1 MEPYGYHTAPSSSSK
16 GKQPAVARESSWAP
30 APSSFPRAATK
41 PRPRVSEHTF
51 SRPQTAFMGSQT
63 ARDLA
68 AAEEGAEETDRRAYR
83 SSTTWASS
91 SGDMGAI
98 TEEDEDDSHQV
109 FVEEYNRLAKKVRR
123 NDVSRVSMDPG

>member
-1 MEPYGYHTAPSSSSK
+1 MASMEPYDYHTAPSSSSK
-16 GKQPAVARESSWAP
+16 GKQPAVARESPCAQSSS
-30 APSSFPRAATK
+30 SSFPRATTK

-51 SRPQTAFMGSQT
+51 SRPQTAYMGSQT

-68 AAEEGAEETDRRAYR
+68 AADDGAEETDRRAYR

-98 TEEDEDDSHQV
+98 TGEDEDESHQV
-109 FVEEYNRLAKKVRR
+109 FVEEYNRLAKKVRSKR
-123 NDVSRVSMDPG
+123 E